1 MTPLSAFWHRT
12 RRQYVPLT
20 SEEWDRRAGI
30 TISDRKRLSRAGMVD
45 GKASPLRVGNQDTIY
60 EITPAGIEAHRA
72 SIVRAAT

>member
-1 MTPLSAFWHRT
+1 MNPLSAFWHRT

-20 SEEWDRRAGI
+20 GDEWERKASI
-30 TISDRKRLSRAGMVD
+30 TTGNRIIMSKAGMVMSSQTSNH
-45 GKASPLRVGNQDTIY
+45 GQFIY